1 MIKKISVIF
10 LIIFSIA
17 LTQENT
23 NDTNLNNTNNAA
35 AVTEENTNNAPE
47 TNFFNAPIDNTNDA
61 NEPAILQDI
70 RNIQNRAEVSNGWM
84 FIRAIIGFIVTLV
97 GIYLVFIYL
106 KNKSKKVSGSS
117 DIIKVLATTPV
128 ATNRYISIIEI
139 VEDMY
144 LVSISDHN
152 VDMSDKT
159 EEVNKIFNEENNTK
173 LELTTYE
180 RNSILSN
187 NLSISITYPDD
198 NYVYIDRYKIKDGIL
213 KDWIKNQ
220 YEKEEYKQIMCP
232 GIKEGT
238 KQNGK
243 WIYEGDESIL
253 IVDEYTYI
261 AVDKTF
267 VLDEA
272 GWEKINQ
279 LIEL

>member
-23 NDTNLNNTNNAA
+23 NYNDTNNAA
-35 AVTEENTNNAPE
+35 ATEENINNTAAE
-47 TNFFNAPIDNTNDA
+47 TNFFNATIDNTNNV

-70 RNIQNRAEVSNGWM
+70 RNIQDRAEVSNGWM

-152 VDMSDKT
+152 INLLSKIEDKETKDQIKMMYINSKNNTVDDSFK
-159 EEVNKIFNEENNTK
+159 NIFNQTLSVFKQPKMKEKDPLKTTSEIRERLHDLNAENPT
-173 LELTTYE
+173 
-180 RNSILSN
+180 IN
-187 NLSISITYPDD
+187 NNEDD
-198 NYVYIDRYKIKDGIL
+198 
-213 KDWIKNQ
+213 
-220 YEKEEYKQIMCP
+220 
-232 GIKEGT
+232 
-238 KQNGK
+238 QNNK
-243 WIYEGDESIL
+243 
-253 IVDEYTYI
+253 
-261 AVDKTF
+261 
-267 VLDEA
+267 
-272 GWEKINQ
+272 
-279 LIEL
+279 

>member
-23 NDTNLNNTNNAA
+23 NYNDTNNAA
-35 AVTEENTNNAPE
+35 ATEENTNNTEAE
-47 TNFFNAPIDNTNDA
+47 TNFFNATIDNTNNA

-70 RNIQNRAEVSNGWM
+70 RNIQDRAEVSNGWM

-152 VDMSDKT
+152 INLLSKIEDKETKDQIKMMYINSKNNTVDDSFK
-159 EEVNKIFNEENNTK
+159 NIFNQTLSVFKQPKMKEKDPLKTTSEIRERLHDLNAENPT
-173 LELTTYE
+173 
-180 RNSILSN
+180 IN
-187 NLSISITYPDD
+187 NNEDD
-198 NYVYIDRYKIKDGIL
+198 
-213 KDWIKNQ
+213 
-220 YEKEEYKQIMCP
+220 
-232 GIKEGT
+232 
-238 KQNGK
+238 QNNK
-243 WIYEGDESIL
+243 
-253 IVDEYTYI
+253 
-261 AVDKTF
+261 
-267 VLDEA
+267 
-272 GWEKINQ
+272 
-279 LIEL
+279 

>member
-23 NDTNLNNTNNAA
+23 NYNDTNNAA
-35 AVTEENTNNAPE
+35 ATEENTNNTAAE
-47 TNFFNAPIDNTNDA
+47 TNFFNATIDNTNNA

-70 RNIQNRAEVSNGWM
+70 RNIQDRAEVSNGWM

-117 DIIKVLATTPV
+117 DIIKVLATTPI

-152 VDMSDKT
+152 INLLSKIEDKETKDQIKMMYINSKNNTVDDSFK
-159 EEVNKIFNEENNTK
+159 NIFNQTLSVFKQPKMKEKDPLKTTSEIRERLHDLNAENPT
-173 LELTTYE
+173 
-180 RNSILSN
+180 IN
-187 NLSISITYPDD
+187 NNEDD
-198 NYVYIDRYKIKDGIL
+198 
-213 KDWIKNQ
+213 
-220 YEKEEYKQIMCP
+220 
-232 GIKEGT
+232 
-238 KQNGK
+238 QNNK
-243 WIYEGDESIL
+243 
-253 IVDEYTYI
+253 
-261 AVDKTF
+261 
-267 VLDEA
+267 
-272 GWEKINQ
+272 
-279 LIEL
+279 

>member
-23 NDTNLNNTNNAA
+23 NYNDTNNA
-35 AVTEENTNNAPE
+35 AVTEENTNNTAAE
-47 TNFFNAPIDNTNDA
+47 TNFFNATIDNTNNA

-70 RNIQNRAEVSNGWM
+70 RNIQDRAEVSNGWM

-152 VDMSDKT
+152 INLLSKIEDKETKDQIKMMYINSKNNTVDDSFK
-159 EEVNKIFNEENNTK
+159 NIFNQTLSVFKQPKMKEKDPLKTTSEIRERLHDLNAENPT
-173 LELTTYE
+173 
-180 RNSILSN
+180 IN
-187 NLSISITYPDD
+187 NNEDD
-198 NYVYIDRYKIKDGIL
+198 
-213 KDWIKNQ
+213 
-220 YEKEEYKQIMCP
+220 
-232 GIKEGT
+232 
-238 KQNGK
+238 QNNK
-243 WIYEGDESIL
+243 
-253 IVDEYTYI
+253 
-261 AVDKTF
+261 
-267 VLDEA
+267 
-272 GWEKINQ
+272 
-279 LIEL
+279 